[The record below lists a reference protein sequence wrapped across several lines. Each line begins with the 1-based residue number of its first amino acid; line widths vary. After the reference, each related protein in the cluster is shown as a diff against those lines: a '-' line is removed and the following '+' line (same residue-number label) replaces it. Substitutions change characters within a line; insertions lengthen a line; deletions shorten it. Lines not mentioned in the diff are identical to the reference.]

1 MYHLFEANVLTM
13 GGHINHKFHCSFLCP
28 QQYKEGLHR
37 SNAEVL
43 IHKVPAIEVSGHV
56 AVCDGGGGALG
67 HPVEY
72 IQLDT
77 VSKEPAI
84 CKYCGLRFKMKSG
97 GHHH

>member
-1 MYHLFEANVLTM
+1 M
-13 GGHINHKFHCSFLCP
+13 
-28 QQYKEGLHR
+28 GLHR
-37 SNAEVL
+37 SNAEAL
-43 IHKVPAIEVSGHV
+43 INKVPVIEVSGHV

-77 VSKEPAI
+77 VSQEPAI
-84 CKYCGLRFKMKSG
+84 CKYCGLRFKMKAG